1 MLAHGTDGRGGLVQD
16 VHQGDETIR
25 ALLNARADSAL
36 LLDAQGTI
44 LVANETCAK
53 RIGIAA
59 EKLCGTHIFDYFEP
73 AVAEARR
80 EKLRESVRTGKPVRF
95 LDERGGLWFD
105 NNVVPVQGPDGRV
118 QRVAVFATDI
128 TERKR
133 AEEAL
138 IASEAKYRN
147 LVTVMKEGLMAV
159 DRNDVIHFVNPKVC
173 ELLGYAAEEIVGRS
187 VATFLA
193 DAESR
198 ARLEEKSR
206 LRSEGVSDS
215 YELAM
220 LTRSGRVVH
229 VLVSGTPV
237 TDETGEVVG
246 SMGVLTDITERKR
259 AEEKI
264 RAALTEKTV
273 LLKEIHHRV
282 KNNLQVISSL
292 LNLQSSGITDT
303 RMRELFTES
312 QNRIRSMAL
321 VHEQLYRARDLSSI
335 DCAEYLKN
343 LATNLFRS
351 YGGETRGIQLRV
363 EATGMTVGVDAAIPC
378 GLIVNELVSNA
389 LKHGFASR
397 SGNGTPPEVTVRFAR
412 REGETLE
419 LSVSDNGRGFPED
432 LDFRSAGSLGLQLVN
447 VLAEQLEGSVSL
459 DRSCGTQ
466 FAVRFPS

>member
-1 MLAHGTDGRGGLVQD
+1 
-16 VHQGDETIR
+16 
-25 ALLNARADSAL
+25 
-36 LLDAQGTI
+36 
-44 LVANETCAK
+44 
-53 RIGIAA
+53 
-59 EKLCGTHIFDYFEP
+59 
-73 AVAEARR
+73 
-80 EKLRESVRTGKPVRF
+80 
-95 LDERGGLWFD
+95 
-105 NNVVPVQGPDGRV
+105 
-118 QRVAVFATDI
+118 
-128 TERKR
+128 
-133 AEEAL
+133 
-138 IASEAKYRN
+138 
-147 LVTVMKEGLMAV
+147 MKEGLMAV